1 MEIVGRG
8 YGRVVVHEGSA
19 IHGRGTM
26 VWKGGHGVTSWPHI
40 VWWVGRRSHV
50 VAVGWGASH
59 WEHSSVG
66 TGWAW
71 KSSHWVMRG
80 HAVGWR
86 LLKKISVINRGL
98 VKGVKK

>member
-26 VWKGGHGVTSWPHI
+26 VWKGGHGVTSWSHI

-50 VAVGWGASH
+50 VAVGGGGASH

-66 TGWAW
+66 AWWAW
-71 KSSHWVMRG
+71 KSSHWVMSG
-80 HAVGWR
+80 HPVGWR

-98 VKGVKK
+98 IRP